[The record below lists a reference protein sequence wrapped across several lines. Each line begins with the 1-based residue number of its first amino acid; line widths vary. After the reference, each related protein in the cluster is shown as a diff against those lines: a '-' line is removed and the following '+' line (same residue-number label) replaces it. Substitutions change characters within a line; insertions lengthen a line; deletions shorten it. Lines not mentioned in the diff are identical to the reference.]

1 MMDKNDLHQQLAIQ
15 TFGLAKYYGKQIT
28 AVENLDLS
36 VRKGEIF
43 SLLGPNGAG
52 KTTTIKMLCCLTR
65 PSSGRATIMGKDI
78 VKDSSSVKKLINLSP
93 QETAVAK
100 HLSVTENLVLMGRIY
115 GLGKHTARQRAN
127 RLIEL
132 MDLGERTREPVKKL
146 SGGMLRRL
154 SIAMA
159 LISNPQVLFLDEPT
173 LGLDPKSRKTLWS
186 IIGRLK
192 GHKTI
197 LLTTHYL
204 EEADALADRLA
215 IIDRG
220 KLVAIGTSN
229 ELKQKLGGIQSMTLR
244 TENLSSP
251 VFEKLKAAYPETTIT
266 KQGLVI
272 KARQLVFDDVAKLL
286 QSGGVKITWVSMYEP
301 TLDDAYLKII
311 RGGDTD
317 ENA

>member
-1 MMDKNDLHQQLAIQ
+1 MGNNNFHQQFAIEAFDL
-15 TFGLAKYYGKQIT
+15 TKHYSKQIT
-28 AVENLDLS
+28 AVENLDLA

-52 KTTTIKMLCCLTR
+52 KSTTIKMLCCLTR
-65 PSSGRATIMGKDI
+65 PSSGSATIMGKDV
-78 VKDSSSVKKLINLSP
+78 VKESSSVKKLINLSP

-100 HLSVTENLVLMGRIY
+100 HLSVTENLMLMGRVY
-115 GLGKHTARQRAN
+115 GLNQRTAKKRTE

-220 KLVAIGTSN
+220 KLVAMGTSN

-244 TENLSSP
+244 TENLSRP
-251 VFEKLKAAYPETTIT
+251 VFEKLKTAYPATTIT
-266 KQGLVI
+266 KQGLVV
-272 KARQLVFDDVAKLL
+272 KARKLVFDDVAELL
-286 QSGGVKITWVSMYEP
+286 RSGGVKITWVSMHEP
-301 TLDDAYLKII
+301 TLDDVYLKIV
-311 RGGDTD
+311 RGGNTD
-317 ENA
+317 ENV

>member
-1 MMDKNDLHQQLAIQ
+1 MEDKDFRSQLAIEAI
-15 TFGLAKYYGKQIT
+15 GLTKYYGKQIT

-52 KTTTIKMLCCLTR
+52 KSTTIKMLCCLIR
-65 PSSGRATIMGKDI
+65 PSSGSATIMGKDI
-78 VKDSSSVKKLINLSP
+78 VKNSPSVKKLINISP

-100 HLSVTENLVLMGRIY
+100 HLSVTENLVLMGRVY
-115 GLGKHTARQRAN
+115 GLNQQEARKRAN

-132 MDLGERTREPVKKL
+132 MDLGERTIEPVKKL

-186 IIGRLK
+186 IIRRLK

-220 KLVAIGTSN
+220 KLVDIGTSN
-229 ELKQKLGGIQSMTLR
+229 DLKQKLGGIQSMTLK
-244 TENLSSP
+244 TENLSRP
-251 VFEKLKAAYPETTIT
+251 VFEKLKVAYPSTTIN

-272 KARQLVFDDVAKLL
+272 KAQKLVFDDVAELL
-286 QSGGVKITWVSMYEP
+286 RIGGVKITWVSMYEP
-301 TLDDAYLKII
+301 TLDDVYLKII
-311 RGGDTD
+311 SGGNTD